1 MLYPPTNTG
10 KALIEAILNFN
21 QFCMLYQAQYGCIW
35 AWKITDKYSWAY
47 PQGIIGKTLRII
59 AKVEFCIELTVYLNG
74 SIGGQV
80 IKEKTILKSVSFL
93 V

>member
-1 MLYPPTNTG
+1 MLYSPTDTG

-21 QFCMLYQAQYGCIW
+21 QFCMLCQAQYGCIW

-59 AKVEFCIELTVYLNG
+59 AKVDFGIEFTIYLND
-74 SIGGQV
+74 SIGA
-80 IKEKTILKSVSFL
+80 K
-93 V
+93 